1 MKRLGRILESIAN
14 IGGYF
19 SGWLVPAMMVL
30 VFVEVFTRY
39 VVRQPLMIADELS
52 AYMLVAIAY
61 LAAAYTQKEGGQVRI
76 TALVTR
82 LPTRVASWLR
92 LVTLSLLLLFALAIT
107 HSSYTYMALSFKLG
121 MKSGTWLRVPL
132 QPIQM
137 TVAIGFAILF
147 LVVIVELVRAI
158 RNIRAG
164 KSAEELTE

>member
-52 AYMLVAIAY
+52 AYMLVAISY

-92 LVTLSLLLLFALAIT
+92 LITLSLLFLFALAIT
-107 HSSYTYMALSFKLG
+107 HSSYAYMALSFKLG

-147 LVVIVELVRAI
+147 LVIIVELVRAI